1 MPRVTENDNDSRYA
15 PHDRQSN
22 SRGQPWKDYQHYG
35 SSDRAN
41 NAPPR
46 NRGPTSHYHHRDENT
61 VDHAES
67 FQAAGGASSDNK
79 QRGYSQYSA
88 ECSANN
94 NNARQRNTV
103 ADSRN
108 ELFDASTERDDASRR
123 GEDECEARHRTG
135 HGDCVGNDELNNSVY
150 VYNTDSFPLV
160 NNSHNGDLDLPGTA
174 FLAVADGQAD
184 AATHDRSVDCQY
196 EPVSSTD
203 SLLCDLSRTSSA
215 RTSKTS
221 P

>member
-1 MPRVTENDNDSRYA
+1 MRRQSSSCQGKVGYFLNGKLRVAERQSRVSENDNDSRYA
-15 PHDRQSN
+15 PHDRRSN

-79 QRGYSQYSA
+79 QRGYSHCSA

-94 NNARQRNTV
+94 GNARQRKAV

-108 ELFDASTERDDASRR
+108 ELFDASTERDDASRK
-123 GEDECEARHRTG
+123 GEDEYETRHR
-135 HGDCVGNDELNNSVY
+135 DCVVNDELNHSVC
-150 VYNTDSFPLV
+150 VYNADSFPLV
-160 NNSHNGDLDLPGTA
+160 SNSHNGDPHLPGT
-174 FLAVADGQAD
+174 VDVTDGQAD
-184 AATHDRSVDCQY
+184 AATHDRVVDY
-196 EPVSSTD
+196 LV
-203 SLLCDLSRTSSA
+203 
-215 RTSKTS
+215 
-221 P
+221 